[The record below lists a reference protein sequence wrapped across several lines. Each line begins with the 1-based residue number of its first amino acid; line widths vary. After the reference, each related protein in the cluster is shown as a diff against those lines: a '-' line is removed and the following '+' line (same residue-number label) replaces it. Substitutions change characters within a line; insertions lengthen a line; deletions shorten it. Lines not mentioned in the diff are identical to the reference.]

1 MPKDSE
7 LLTQVELP
15 KAVPPPTQTMEE
27 PKSTGSLA
35 AAMST
40 SVASQG
46 QSSTTASNTPAST
59 AGQAGTS
66 TTSVAA
72 PKGPNKFKAAGAALI
87 GSQVMTKAAG
97 ERGVAREAKKT
108 QMTSVAGNTSAG
120 RDTGDDQSKTAQAI
134 DSGGN
139 TAGLLGDANSGF
151 GDGYKA
157 VNKANGKAEDA
168 LSDTVKNNMTGM
180 AVTTG
185 VTGTFAGIKDMALSL
200 QTMFSP
206 DKDFLD
212 KVEAGLTGVKGGAD
226 TVKSGSGFTKEV
238 AADGSSAKTN
248 ADGTGKW
255 AGGVADAIGA
265 IKSAFL
271 SMKGIVK
278 LVKERG
284 ESTKKE
290 KAVEGVAV
298 ATNMLESAKSVLSTI
313 NGVRDALGGTADSG
327 IAQAI
332 PGLDIALAAINII
345 KEGYYLV
352 VSYQEYKNMAAE
364 REKQK
369 KDNVGVDAQA
379 EDIRLKEAKI
389 SNLKSVIDD
398 DQKRSIQLAL
408 DIAKAGTSKGFFG
421 GDSEK
426 DKLTTEKTRI
436 DARISSMTAQ
446 INVIEVEKNKVQ
458 NAHPEAL
465 EFALVGEIA
474 EANKKRVVRNS
485 ILLVAEF
492 ANLAGSIANL
502 TGAGAIAGAGLKT
515 AAATVKVGLP
525 AARLAKQ
532 AGRDR
537 QARKEAKGESDM
549 ITSGFDPSKST
560 AAKQDYRMKQINTL
574 LTQIQGLSVL
584 EGAKFDQRAAQLEG
598 YIQALGVEPAALYRA
613 NNKQQTQITMLYK
626 ALVQR
631 EF

>member
-1 MPKDSE
+1 MPTDSE
-7 LLTQVELP
+7 LLTKVEPP
-15 KAVPPPTQTMEE
+15 KAVTPPTQSKEE
-27 PKSTGSLA
+27 SKSADPLA
-35 AAMST
+35 SALST

-46 QSSTTASNTPAST
+46 QAAGAASSASSAATTPVATPV
-59 AGQAGTS
+59 
-66 TTSVAA
+66 TSVAA
-72 PKGPNKFKAAGAALI
+72 PKGPNKFKAAGAAII
-87 GSQVMTKAAG
+87 GGQVLTKAAEQKG
-97 ERGVAREAKKT
+97 VERQAKKT
-108 QMTSVAGNTSAG
+108 TMTSVAGSTSGG
-120 RDTGDDQSKTAQAI
+120 RDTSEDQSKT
-134 DSGGN
+134 DLSLDVGGN
-139 TAGLLGDANSGF
+139 TAGLLGDAKGGF
-151 GDGYKA
+151 DDGYKA
-157 VNKANGKAEDA
+157 VNKANGKAEDD
-168 LSDTVKNNMTGM
+168 LSDTVKKDMKGM
-180 AVTTG
+180 AVATG
-185 VTGTFAGIKDMALSL
+185 VTGTFAGIKDMAVSL
-200 QTMFSP
+200 QTMFNP

-212 KVEAGLTGVKGGAD
+212 KIEAGLSGLKGGAD
-226 TVKSGSGFTKEV
+226 SVKSGSGFTNEV

-248 ADGTGKW
+248 SEGVGKW

-298 ATNMLESAKSVLSTI
+298 ATNMLESAKSVLSSI
-313 NGVRDALGGTADSG
+313 NGVRDALGGTADSA

-332 PGLDIALAAINII
+332 PGLDIALSGITII

-352 VSYQEYKNMAAE
+352 VSYHEYKNMVAE
-364 REKQK
+364 QEKQK
-369 KDNVGVDAQA
+369 QAKGDVDVKV
-379 EDIRLKEAKI
+379 EEIRLKEAKI
-389 SNLKSVIDD
+389 SNLNSVIEDD
-398 DQKRSIQLAL
+398 GKRSVQLAA
-408 DIAKAGTSKGFFG
+408 DITKAGTTKGFFG

-426 DKLTTEKTRI
+426 DKLTAEKNRI
-436 DARISSMTAQ
+436 DARIATMTTQKA
-446 INVIEVEKNKVQ
+446 VIEGEKNAIESA
-458 NAHPEAL
+458 NPEAL

-515 AAATVKVGLP
+515 AAASVKVALP

-537 QARKEAKGESDM
+537 QARKEAKGESDF
-549 ITSGFDPSKST
+549 ISSGFDPSKST
-560 AAKQDYRMKQINTL
+560 AAKQDYRMKQVNTL
-574 LTQIQGLSVL
+574 LTQIQSLAALDGP
-584 EGAKFDQRAAQLEG
+584 AFDQRAAKLET
-598 YIQALGVEPAALYRA
+598 YIQALGVEPAALFRA
-613 NNKQQTQITMLYK
+613 NGKQQTQVTMLYK